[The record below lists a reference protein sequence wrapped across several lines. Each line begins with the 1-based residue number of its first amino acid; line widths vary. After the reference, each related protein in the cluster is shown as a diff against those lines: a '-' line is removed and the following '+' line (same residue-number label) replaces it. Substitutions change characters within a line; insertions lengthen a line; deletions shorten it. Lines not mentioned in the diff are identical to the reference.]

1 MDDEFAVT
9 DEGED
14 DHFEQLPIVSRS
26 NHQYLRRVGVRIHV
40 YDHQGVLDGVKYFTE
55 RNTVSGG

>member
-14 DHFEQLPIVSRS
+14 DHFEQLPTCRGPITSTFGGS
-26 NHQYLRRVGVRIHV
+26 A
-40 YDHQGVLDGVKYFTE
+40 
-55 RNTVSGG
+55 SGSMSTTTRACSTA